1 MTRFAFQISVA
12 SVASFASFA
21 LVAPFALVALVALA
35 ATPVLAQ
42 DNSLIGRYNRQPV
55 ADQLEAMSWTHL
67 PVPKPRKVAK
77 WDIVMVTVN
86 EMSQMTAEGE
96 VQRRRNSLYDAVLND
111 WVVMDA
117 FRAIRPAPQA
127 NGDPRAQGAVTQL
140 VRSQADLETRE
151 QLSLTLAAR
160 VADIR
165 PNGHLVLEAHKTVRN
180 NNEVWEVSLS
190 GECRPEDINQNN
202 MILSERIYGL
212 EIHKREMG
220 QIRESYKRGAVTR
233 FLDRFNPF

>member
-1 MTRFAFQISVA
+1 MLR
-12 SVASFASFA
+12 
-21 LVAPFALVALVALA
+21 LA
-35 ATPVLAQ
+35 VFLCLATAAVPVFGQ
-42 DNSLIGRYNRQPV
+42 DNSLLGRFNQQPM
-55 ADQLEAMSWTHL
+55 ASQLEAMSWTHL
-67 PVPKPRKVAK
+67 PTPQPRKVVK

-86 EMSQMTAEGE
+86 EMSQVTSEGE

-117 FRAIRPAPQA
+117 FRAIRPAPQT
-127 NGDPRAQGAVTQL
+127 NGDPRVQGQVTQL
-140 VRSQADLETRE
+140 VRSQGDLETRE
-151 QLSLTLAAR
+151 QISLTLAAR

-190 GECRPEDINQNN
+190 GECRPEDVNQNN

>member
-1 MTRFAFQISVA
+1 MHRSLLAQLSCLWL
-12 SVASFASFA
+12 A
-21 LVAPFALVALVALA
+21 LLA
-35 ATPVLAQ
+35 APSLAQ
-42 DNSLIGRYNRQPV
+42 DNSLLGRFGGAHPMASQM
-55 ADQLEAMSWTHL
+55 EAMSWTH
-67 PVPKPRKVAK
+67 VPPPQPRKIAK
-77 WDIVMVTVN
+77 YDIILVTVN
-86 EMSQMTAEGE
+86 ELQQVTSEGE

-111 WVVMDA
+111 WVVLDA
-117 FRAIRPAPQA
+117 FRAIRPAPQN
-127 NGDPRAQGAVTQL
+127 NGDPRAQGQVTQL
-140 VRSQADLETRE
+140 IRTQGDLETRE
-151 QLSLTLAAR
+151 QLTLTLAAR

-190 GECRPEDINQNN
+190 GVCSPDDIDANN

-212 EIHKREMG
+212 EIYKREMG

>member
-1 MTRFAFQISVA
+1 MTQSQGKITTLATIFLA
-12 SVASFASFA
+12 SLTYHNS
-21 LVAPFALVALVALA
+21 A
-35 ATPVLAQ
+35 AAQ
-42 DNSLIGRYNRQPV
+42 DNSLLSQFGGGHPM
-55 ADQLEAMSWTHL
+55 ASQLEAMSWTH
-67 PVPKPRKVAK
+67 VPRPQPKKVAK
-77 WDIVMVTVN
+77 FDIIMVTVN
-86 EMSQMTAEGE
+86 ELQQVTSEGE

-111 WVVMDA
+111 WVVLDA
-117 FRAIRPAPQA
+117 FKAIRPAPQS
-127 NGDPRAQGAVTQL
+127 NGDPRVQGGVTQL
-140 VRSQADLETRE
+140 IRSQGEMESRE
-151 QLSLTLAAR
+151 QLTLTLAAR

-190 GECRPEDINQNN
+190 GVCSPTDIDPNN